1 MENIEFFVG
10 SDGNV
15 WLRQGRE
22 CRMLTTKD
30 NDIIELVRDKI
41 IKMFP
46 AAYNRLKDV
55 FKDFAFNTWMMNYK
69 IVDRFI
75 RCNMGA
81 DNLQKFDIEDGFLNL
96 EEVKCPLHGICK
108 DENVVCRP
116 NCRTLFSKA
125 ENEVVILYAQ
135 GYNIDE
141 IAAKLKKNR
150 STVNNQIWKVA
161 RRLGLDSRRKLIKL
175 VVDNNLI

>member
-15 WLRQGRE
+15 WLRLGRE
-22 CRMLTTKD
+22 SRMLSTKD
-30 NDIIELVRDKI
+30 NDIIELVRDNI
-41 IKMFP
+41 IKFYP
-46 AAYNRLKDV
+46 DAYNRLKEM
-55 FKDFAFNTWMMNYK
+55 FKDFSFNKWMMNYK

-116 NCRTLFSKA
+116 SCRTVFSKA
-125 ENEVVILYAQ
+125 ENDVVILYAQ

-141 IAAKLKKNR
+141 IAAKLKKDR
-150 STVNNQIWKVA
+150 STVNNQIWKVT
-161 RRLGLDSRRKLIKL
+161 RRLGLDSRRKLTKL
-175 VVDNNLI
+175 AVDNKLI